1 YIKGELV
8 GGCDIMM
15 SMHSTGELEEMLL
28 EKGILEPEQDA
39 IPAEKFDHMI
49 SSSSS
54 GDKK

>member
-1 YIKGELV
+1 
-8 GGCDIMM
+8 MM